1 MKTELSVARH
11 GRAVEVATKLR
22 EPQPEQ
28 EAQREPER
36 ELAAASGEGEQREQS
51 RETAR
56 IRVLVVDDY
65 EVVRRGVCIIL
76 NEQDDFEVVG
86 QAATGNDALA
96 LARQL
101 RPDIVLLD
109 IFLGESNGLDLAQ
122 QLLRA
127 CPETAMRVVILTGH
141 CEDESLFHALRVGVH
156 GFLQK
161 ALPVDELLSSLRA
174 IYRGERVVGE
184 PHAITRVLN
193 EFSRLAREQERL
205 QRGLSDQEIELVRFA
220 ARGCTNKEIA
230 ALKFWSEVTVKRKM
244 QDIYRKLQVADRAQA
259 VAEAMRMGL
268 I

>member
-11 GRAVEVATKLR
+11 SVAVEVAMKLC
-22 EPQPEQ
+22 EPEQ
-28 EAQREPER
+28 EAQQ
-36 ELAAASGEGEQREQS
+36 ELVAESGEGEQREQG

-76 NEQDDFEVVG
+76 NEQHDFEVIG
-86 QAATGNDALA
+86 QAATASDALA

-109 IFLGESNGLDLAQ
+109 IFLGEGNGLDFAQ

-127 CPETAMRVVILTGH
+127 CPETNRRVVILTGH
-141 CEDESLFHALRVGVH
+141 CEDESLFLALRIGVH

-161 ALPVDELLSSLRA
+161 ALPADELLSSLRA
-174 IYRGERVVGE
+174 IYQGQRVVGE
-184 PHAITRVLN
+184 PQALTHVLN
-193 EFSRLAREQERL
+193 EFSRMARERERL

>member
-11 GRAVEVATKLR
+11 SVAVEVAMKLC
-22 EPQPEQ
+22 EPEQ
-28 EAQREPER
+28 EAQQ
-36 ELAAASGEGEQREQS
+36 ELVAESGEGEQREQG

-56 IRVLVVDDY
+56 IRVLVVDD
-65 EVVRRGVCIIL
+65 
-76 NEQDDFEVVG
+76 FEVIG
-86 QAATGNDALA
+86 QAATASDALA

-109 IFLGESNGLDLAQ
+109 IFLGEGNGLDFAQ

-127 CPETAMRVVILTGH
+127 CPETNMRVVILTGH
-141 CEDESLFHALRVGVH
+141 CEDESLFLALRIGVH

-161 ALPVDELLSSLRA
+161 ALPADELLSSLRA
-174 IYRGERVVGE
+174 IYQGQRVVGE
-184 PHAITRVLN
+184 PQALTHVLN
-193 EFSRLAREQERL
+193 EFSRMARERERL